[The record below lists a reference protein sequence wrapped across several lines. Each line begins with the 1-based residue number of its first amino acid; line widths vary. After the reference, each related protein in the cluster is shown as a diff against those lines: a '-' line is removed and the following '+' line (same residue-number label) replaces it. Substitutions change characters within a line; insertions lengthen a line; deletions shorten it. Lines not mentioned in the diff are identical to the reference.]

1 MEQFDRA
8 FVKLNNRVTKDE
20 KKLVTAKK
28 LTTDDVENYI
38 QSNKPMST
46 DVYKVLSCR
55 RNFKKSIFTVLFK
68 ASLLISP
75 STSNVQQGFSIMNL
89 ICTSLRSSLS
99 ESNLDRFI
107 RI

>member
-46 DVYKVLSCR
+46 DIYKFLAADGTLKKYINSFVLGK
-55 RNFKKSIFTVLFK
+55 FAHFTFNVK
-68 ASLLISP
+68 C
-75 STSNVQQGFSIMNL
+75 STGFFHH
-89 ICTSLRSSLS
+89 
-99 ESNLDRFI
+99 ELDLHI
-107 RI
+107 TTCIIK

>member
-46 DVYKVLSCR
+46 DIYKFLAAGGTLKKVY
-55 RNFKKSIFTVLFK
+55 
-68 ASLLISP
+68 
-75 STSNVQQGFSIMNL
+75 
-89 ICTSLRSSLS
+89 
-99 ESNLDRFI
+99 
-107 RI
+107 